1 MMDKEKLK
9 KIANRLTTGDNLME
23 TFRNNLFLYVGD
35 SDITISDISD
45 ASGVPFSTL
54 NSLLYGSTKD
64 IRLSTAIKIARS
76 LGITVDELVGAAT
89 MEDKMRES
97 VRICRGLPDHALFLV
112 RYFIRHQETIYGK
125 EKKDNYISVFAPQ
138 FVSGSMPTTNVFEI
152 VRTDG
157 LPDNIRSK
165 AYTGIK
171 LPCNYYMPYY
181 AEGEIILV
189 AADRKALKNE
199 QCIITSG
206 GNIYIVRKDVIIRNG
221 KKIEIFTSI
230 IDDSA
235 IIPDDKIDDRIGYV
249 VGFLNPDHTVGV
261 R

>member
-1 MMDKEKLK
+1 MMNKEKLK

-97 VRICRGLPDHALFLV
+97 VRICRGLPEHALFLV
-112 RYFIRHQETIYGK
+112 RYFIRHQDKIYQK
-125 EKKDNYISVFAPQ
+125 SKSKNYLSVFTPQ
-138 FVSGSMPTTNVFEI
+138 FVENSMPTTNVFEMLC
-152 VRTDG
+152 TDNI
-157 LPDNIRSK
+157 PENIRSK

-171 LPCNYYMPYY
+171 LPCNYYMPFY

-189 AADRKALKNE
+189 AADRHAVKGE
-199 QCIITSG
+199 QCIVTSG
-206 GNIYIVRKDVIIRNG
+206 GNIFIVKKNYAIING
-221 KKIEIFTSI
+221 KKEEIFTSI

-235 IIPDDKIDDRIGYV
+235 IIPIEKIDDRIGYV
-249 VGFLNPDHTVGV
+249 VGFLNPDQTIGV

>member
-97 VRICRGLPDHALFLV
+97 VRICRGLPDHALFLA
-112 RYFIRHQETIYGK
+112 RYFIRHQETIYSKGR
-125 EKKDNYISVFAPQ
+125 KDNYISVFAPQ
-138 FVSGSMPTTNVFEI
+138 FVGGSMPTTNVFEI
-152 VRTDG
+152 VCTNS

-171 LPCNYYMPYY
+171 LPSNYYMPYY

-199 QCIITSG
+199 QCIILL
-206 GNIYIVRKDVIIRNG
+206 V
-221 KKIEIFTSI
+221 EIFT
-230 IDDSA
+230 
-235 IIPDDKIDDRIGYV
+235 
-249 VGFLNPDHTVGV
+249 L
-261 R
+261 